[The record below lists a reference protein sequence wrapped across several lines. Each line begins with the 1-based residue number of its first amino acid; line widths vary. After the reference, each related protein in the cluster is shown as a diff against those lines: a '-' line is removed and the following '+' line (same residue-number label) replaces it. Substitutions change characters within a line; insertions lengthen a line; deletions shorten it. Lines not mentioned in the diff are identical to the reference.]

1 MRATSNWG
9 RHRLQVSAGV
19 IDKRYPA
26 QNEQS
31 ISSWNAGID
40 GMIELGRHQLVL
52 DYNHL
57 ASAQTPRDL
66 GTPQLSTPAPYTLDA
81 FQAGVTLNG
90 GRVSLTPSLE
100 FGMWRYADTVPLG
113 TTEPLN
119 YQNRNVITGNLL
131 ARFQAS
137 SNRSL
142 IMVLRGISTDYVAPI
157 AGQPSRDSNGVE
169 LLVGMEYA
177 SGAIWRYRVLAGYQN
192 RNYVSRAIRD
202 ASGPTVEA
210 AAIWQPTG
218 LTSVTGQLL
227 HTIADSSLQAASSYT
242 LTIGRLTVDHE
253 LRRNVL
259 VQGRAEIGSA
269 AYPQNLGSATIY
281 GAGASVSW
289 LMNRRLRLVLSSDF
303 TRRDSGPSSFS
314 QNITLVRLGF
324 GL

>member
-1 MRATSNWG
+1 
-9 RHRLQVSAGV
+9 
-19 IDKRYPA
+19 
-26 QNEQS
+26 
-31 ISSWNAGID
+31 
-40 GMIELGRHQLVL
+40 MIFEPPTLEVL
-52 DYNHL
+52 DCV
-57 ASAQTPRDL
+57 
-66 GTPQLSTPAPYTLDA
+66 QL
-81 FQAGVTLNG
+81 
-90 GRVSLTPSLE
+90 
-100 FGMWRYADTVPLG
+100 
-113 TTEPLN
+113 
-119 YQNRNVITGNLL
+119 
-131 ARFQAS
+131 
-137 SNRSL
+137 
-142 IMVLRGISTDYVAPI
+142 
-157 AGQPSRDSNGVE
+157 
-169 LLVGMEYA
+169 
-177 SGAIWRYRVLAGYQN
+177 LAGYQN

-269 AYPQNLGSATIY
+269 AYPQNLASATIY